1 MARILKCLVLACCLF
16 TPAGFMAIYAQQ
28 QDSQPVQDTEQ
39 ETQQE
44 TELETQQGENQ
55 SDAQQEDNSA
65 TLPDIDSEPIQAGAG
80 GPGRFIPSEQI
91 SQDSGVSF
99 PVDI

>member
-1 MARILKCLVLACCLF
+1 MAGILKWLVLACCLF
-16 TPAGFMAIYAQQ
+16 TPAGFIASNAQQ

-39 ETQQE
+39 ATQQ
-44 TELETQQGENQ
+44 ETQQGENQ